1 MPGKIVDKGVKIL
14 QEFISKTADAAAD
27 DVVETAAKAIGKLL
41 IGKPEGYHDIF
52 SEVDF
57 LGLTSVGGFINSLK
71 EFYTVRDRFVDGNA
85 QLYKTIIERYYFDIL
100 HLLKSYQRIFDK
112 FKKVK
117 SSIELNK
124 LKNDIIKTL
133 ESIQKCCNNA
143 KGGTNESKNFKIFKI
158 QEIINRLEKSSDNA
172 DKIRAGEIRKKKN
185 NNLGT
190 FADLVVNLE
199 RAAKKSINNLMDND
213 KDECAI
219 YIYNGDYNLRPD
231 MLGIDIYSFEKKG
244 KGFLSKNDMNELKRK
259 INNEN
264 EKKSKVYVK
273 EIAKLYKLCV
283 GVHDNVKK
291 LYYEIYY
298 LNVKLELNC
307 LKDIVNRMKKF
318 LDDIHFFVFGAD
330 ECLCD
335 ENSNIEDG
343 GINITNTLIMPAK
356 GIFKLFDESKD
367 DFSGNKKPKDV
378 LYVKKMYKALKEIY
392 NKIKYLEKSVREERK
407 TALKIK
413 KEYKSSMNKVKKLK
427 ARYSKESYKSVFGD
441 KISEDISKFN
451 KEVQELGT
459 LQDLTGLFKK
469 YIEYLEKVN
478 KFEKEILIEYLNLK
492 ENYREFDEKPKD
504 FSALEDEVKD
514 IEFNGHINFNNLKKL
529 LKKAKSEAK
538 KLKAVQK
545 KSKSKKAVNN
555 SSSTNEQ
562 DVAT

>member
-264 EKKSKVYVK
+264 EK
-273 EIAKLYKLCV
+273 
-283 GVHDNVKK
+283 N
-291 LYYEIYY
+291 
-298 LNVKLELNC
+298 
-307 LKDIVNRMKKF
+307 
-318 LDDIHFFVFGAD
+318 
-330 ECLCD
+330 
-335 ENSNIEDG
+335 
-343 GINITNTLIMPAK
+343 
-356 GIFKLFDESKD
+356 
-367 DFSGNKKPKDV
+367 PK
-378 LYVKKMYKALKEIY
+378 YM
-392 NKIKYLEKSVREERK
+392 
-407 TALKIK
+407 
-413 KEYKSSMNKVKKLK
+413 
-427 ARYSKESYKSVFGD
+427 
-441 KISEDISKFN
+441 
-451 KEVQELGT
+451 
-459 LQDLTGLFKK
+459 
-469 YIEYLEKVN
+469 
-478 KFEKEILIEYLNLK
+478 
-492 ENYREFDEKPKD
+492 
-504 FSALEDEVKD
+504 
-514 IEFNGHINFNNLKKL
+514 LKKL
-529 LKKAKSEAK
+529 PSCTNFALVCTITLKNFIMKFII
-538 KLKAVQK
+538 
-545 KSKSKKAVNN
+545 
-555 SSSTNEQ
+555 
-562 DVAT
+562 